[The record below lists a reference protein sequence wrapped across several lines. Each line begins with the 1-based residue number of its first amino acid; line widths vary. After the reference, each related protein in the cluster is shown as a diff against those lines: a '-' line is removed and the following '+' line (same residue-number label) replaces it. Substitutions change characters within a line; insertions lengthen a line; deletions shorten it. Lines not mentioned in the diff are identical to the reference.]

1 MKTTDKTIAAL
12 VAAAIWADGEYEEA
26 ERITAGEIAEAL
38 ELPEDE
44 FIALV
49 EQEIEKIKDYDED
62 KATEYLVANADDVDD
77 QEVAIVYEALMQ
89 IIICDNVLTVD
100 EVNTLIVVAD
110 ALGMDEASSILLLC
124 DMVKTEPELEVE
136 L

>member
-26 ERITAGEIAEAL
+26 ERINAGEIAEAL

-49 EQEIEKIKDYDED
+49 EQEIEKIKDFDED

-89 IIICDNVLTVD
+89 IMICDNVLTVD

>member
-26 ERITAGEIAEAL
+26 ERITTGEIAEAL
-38 ELPEDE
+38 EFPEDE

-49 EQEIEKIKDYDED
+49 EQEIEKIKDFDDD
-62 KATEYLVANADDVDD
+62 KATEYLVANANEVDD

-89 IIICDNVLTVD
+89 IMICDNVLTVD

>member
-1 MKTTDKTIAAL
+1 M
-12 VAAAIWADGEYEEA
+12 
-26 ERITAGEIAEAL
+26 
-38 ELPEDE
+38 
-44 FIALV
+44 
-49 EQEIEKIKDYDED
+49 
-62 KATEYLVANADDVDD
+62 DD

-89 IIICDNVLTVD
+89 IMICDNVLTVD

>member
-26 ERITAGEIAEAL
+26 ERITTSEIAEAL

-44 FIALV
+44 FMALV
-49 EQEIEKIKDYDED
+49 EQEIEKIKDFDED
-62 KATEYLVANADDVDD
+62 KATEYLVANANEVDD

-89 IIICDNVLTVD
+89 IMICDNVLTVD

>member
-26 ERITAGEIAEAL
+26 ERITTVEIAEAL

-49 EQEIEKIKDYDED
+49 EQEIEKIKDFDED

-89 IIICDNVLTVD
+89 IMICDNVLTVD

>member
-49 EQEIEKIKDYDED
+49 EQEIEKIKDFDED

-89 IIICDNVLTVD
+89 IMICDKVLTVD

>member
-26 ERITAGEIAEAL
+26 ERITTGEIAEAL
-38 ELPEDE
+38 EFPEDE

-49 EQEIEKIKDYDED
+49 EQEIEKIKDFDED
-62 KATEYLVANADDVDD
+62 KATEYLVANANDVDD

-89 IIICDNVLTVD
+89 IMICDNVLTVD

-110 ALGMDEASSILLLC
+110 ALGMDEASSILMLC
-124 DMVKTEPELEVE
+124 DMVKTEPELEIE

>member
-12 VAAAIWADGEYEEA
+12 VAAAIWADGEYEDA
-26 ERITAGEIAEAL
+26 ERITTGEIAEAL
-38 ELPEDE
+38 EFPEDE

-49 EQEIEKIKDYDED
+49 EQEIEKIKDFDED
-62 KATEYLVANADDVDD
+62 KATEYLVANANDVDD

-89 IIICDNVLTVD
+89 IMICDNILTVD

-110 ALGMDEASSILLLC
+110 ALGMDEASSILMLC
-124 DMVKTEPELEVE
+124 DMVKTEPELEIE

>member
-26 ERITAGEIAEAL
+26 ERITTGEIAEAL
-38 ELPEDE
+38 EFPEDE

-49 EQEIEKIKDYDED
+49 EQEIEKIKDFDED
-62 KATEYLVANADDVDD
+62 KATEYLVANANEVDD

-89 IIICDNVLTVD
+89 IMICDNVLTVD

-124 DMVKTEPELEVE
+124 DMVKSEPELEVE

>member
-12 VAAAIWADGEYEEA
+12 VATAIWADGEYEEA
-26 ERITAGEIAEAL
+26 ERITTGEIAETL

-49 EQEIEKIKDYDED
+49 EQEIEKIKDFDED

-89 IIICDNVLTVD
+89 IMICDNVLTVD

>member
-12 VAAAIWADGEYEEA
+12 VATAIWADGEYEEA
-26 ERITAGEIAEAL
+26 ERITTGEIAEAL

-49 EQEIEKIKDYDED
+49 EQEIEKTKDFDED

-89 IIICDNVLTVD
+89 IMICDNVLTVD

>member
-49 EQEIEKIKDYDED
+49 EQEIEKIKDFDED

-77 QEVAIVYEALMQ
+77 QEVAIVYETLMQ
-89 IIICDNVLTVD
+89 IMICDNVLTVD

>member
-49 EQEIEKIKDYDED
+49 EQEIEKIKDFDED

-110 ALGMDEASSILLLC
+110 ALGMDEASSILQIGRASC
-124 DMVKTEPELEVE
+124 RERV
-136 L
+136 

>member
-12 VAAAIWADGEYEEA
+12 VATAIWADGEYEEA
-26 ERITAGEIAEAL
+26 ERITNGERAEAL

-49 EQEIEKIKDYDED
+49 EQEIEKIKDFDED

-89 IIICDNVLTVD
+89 IMICDNVLTVD

-124 DMVKTEPELEVE
+124 DMVKTEPKLEVE

>member
-49 EQEIEKIKDYDED
+49 EQEIEKIKDFDED
-62 KATEYLVANADDVDD
+62 KATEYLVANADDVGD

-89 IIICDNVLTVD
+89 IMICDNVLTVD

>member
-26 ERITAGEIAEAL
+26 ERITTGEIAEAL
-38 ELPEDE
+38 EFPEDE

-49 EQEIEKIKDYDED
+49 EQEIEKIKDFDED
-62 KATEYLVANADDVDD
+62 KATEYLVANANEVDD

-89 IIICDNVLTVD
+89 IMICDNVLTVD

>member
-1 MKTTDKTIAAL
+1 MKKTDKTIAAL
-12 VAAAIWADGEYEEA
+12 VAADIWADGEYEEA
-26 ERITAGEIAEAL
+26 ERITTSEIAEAL

-44 FIALV
+44 FMALV
-49 EQEIEKIKDYDED
+49 EQEIEKIKDFDED
-62 KATEYLVANADDVDD
+62 KATEYLVANANEVDD
-77 QEVAIVYEALMQ
+77 QEVASVYEALMQ
-89 IIICDNVLTVD
+89 IMICDNVLTVD